1 MSLALSAGVM
11 IYVSMVEIFVKAL
24 SAFSDEWSCPSR
36 LLVLDTPKCQNQT
49 LIDAYAHVRLFAMF
63 LAQRLKM
70 ISLACG

>member
-1 MSLALSAGVM
+1 VSLALSAGVM

-49 LIDAYAHVRLFAMF
+49 LVDACGPVRLFAMF
-63 LAQRLKM
+63 VAHRLKM
-70 ISLACG
+70 IGLACE

>member
-1 MSLALSAGVM
+1 M